1 MLGFRLQGVKTNKV
15 DQDDIIRRMPN
26 VERVVAD
33 LWAQVCQL
41 KDRYQTF
48 EAQIFSTVKGD
59 TKQLVQ
65 ETRNLVNLI

>member
-48 EAQIFSTVKGD
+48 EGQIFTTVKGD